1 MNSWRRRRGVYD
13 TYNVAELQRRRHF
26 DKVSGVLFVKVQARG
41 FAQRGGSKKGEPIQ
55 VVVANTKMSKF
66 GRAARTL
73 YEADSNTMVMLGS
86 FVVDGLGSRS
96 SCLPLIWASRR
107 RCSRGN
113 NDGGWWGN
121 KPCSPRRESVFSAA
135 ALFAGH

>member
-13 TYNVAELQRRRHF
+13 MDNVAELQRRRHF
-26 DKVSGVLFVKVQARG
+26 DKVSGVLSVKVQARG

-73 YEADSNTMVMLGS
+73 YEADSNMMVMLGS
-86 FVVDGLGSRS
+86 FMVDGLGSRS
-96 SCLPLIWASRR
+96 SCLPLIWGVGGVA
-107 RCSRGN
+107 RGATTMV
-113 NDGGWWGN
+113 DGGGTSLVR
-121 KPCSPRRESVFSAA
+121 PGGRAHL
-135 ALFAGH
+135 ALQHFLRGH